1 MRKGNTANVLLDSQG
16 EILAIGTGSDSCA
29 EHECGSMPMQ
39 RLFCRPGTPIV
50 SPVTGKQVALSELLI
65 ELRGNQQFFDGYFN
79 GTLNFEFPQLLER
92 KRISNNLDKI
102 VFGMGVCR
110 EGEPIGILACSTS
123 LAYAQETLNYFG
135 SQSVFNNKTQ
145 KWDWT
150 EAHVAGAWD
159 EKTFAL
165 AVKGEQLIDKLARFA
180 AKLQSGQG
188 LFAGTFLRT
197 EEAANLKGVVVMDFA
212 GLKPEHRVEI
222 DKAQDEFEAT
232 LVLNSHEASTSVNQA
247 NQANRG
253 LGHSFVWNVWH
264 PDEEHIR
271 ESDFLARCKASGHT
285 PKVVCAINPDA
296 GLRDS
301 LSYGGPYLV
310 EDLIA
315 IAKQEQ
321 LGAKPLKYA
330 QAVSA

>member
-1 MRKGNTANVLLDSQG
+1 MRKGNKANVLLDSQG

-92 KRISNNLDKI
+92 KRISNNLDRI
-102 VFGMGVCR
+102 AFGMGVCR
-110 EGEPIGILACSTS
+110 EGEPIGILACNTD
-123 LAYAQETLNYFG
+123 LAYAEKKLNYFG
-135 SQSVFNNKTQ
+135 TQSVFNDKNRA
-145 KWDWT
+145 WDRT

-159 EKTFAL
+159 EETFAL
-165 AVKGEQLIDKLARFA
+165 AVKGEELIAKLGRFA
-180 AKLQSGQG
+180 KKLQLGQG

-197 EEAANLKGVVVMDFA
+197 GEGADLEGVIVMDIA

-232 LVLNSHEASTSVNQA
+232 LVLNSHEASTRVNQA
-247 NQANRG
+247 NQTHRG

-264 PDEEHIR
+264 PEEEHIR
-271 ESDFLARCKASGHT
+271 DSDFLARCKASGRT
-285 PKVVCAINPDA
+285 PNVVCAINPDA
-296 GLRDS
+296 CLRDS

-310 EDLIA
+310 EDLVA
-315 IAKQEQ
+315 IAKKEQ
-321 LGAKPLKYA
+321 LGAKPLKYT
-330 QAVSA
+330 QAVLA